1 MQNSSL
7 VYKYFDLIDGFIR
20 VRIAGIEGNMPEI
33 EMSTN
38 STPSR
43 RDYRQYVVSNF
54 VLDLDSEVMP
64 KVHAVYPE
72 DTMAAE
78 DLLYQ
83 ICVDVNPG
91 LEIHSISLPAAEDE
105 GASSESEME
114 RFRELANGL
123 QKNVLAELVGQDD
136 AVNKICRSV
145 RKAAVGLNDPNRP
158 IGSFL
163 LVGRTGTGKTELAK
177 SISRN
182 LLDGRKLVRIDCS
195 EYALP
200 HETAKLIG
208 APPGYVGHSEGG
220 ILTSEI
226 EENPR
231 SVVLFDEIE
240 KGHDNLHNMLL
251 QILDDGRLT
260 DSKGTTVNF
269 SNCLILMTSNVG
281 TMDYAEATSRLGF
294 DQPESLEQTEFA
306 DITKQ
311 ALRAKFKPELLNRLD
326 GVLTFRALDQEDCEK
341 IAELHLKMLQQRMQG
356 AKISLK
362 WSKALCRA
370 VAAAGY
376 SEEYGAREV
385 RRAIANLI
393 EEPLSNAILDGEMLR
408 GSEVKAGWKAGEV
421 NFKTKPAA

>member
-20 VRIAGIEGNMPEI
+20 VRIAGVEGNMPEI

-105 GASSESEME
+105 VAASESERE

-326 GVLTFRALDQEDCEK
+326 GVLTFRALDQDDCEK

-356 AKISLK
+356 AKINLK

-393 EEPLSNAILDGEMLR
+393 EEPLSNAILDGEMLS

>member
-20 VRIAGIEGNMPEI
+20 VRIAGVEGNMPEI

-91 LEIHSISLPAAEDE
+91 LEIHSISLPATEDE
-105 GASSESEME
+105 GAASESEME
-114 RFRELANGL
+114 LFRELANGL
-123 QKNVLAELVGQDD
+123 QKNVLTELVGQDD

-326 GVLTFRALDQEDCEK
+326 GVLTFRALDQDDCEK

-393 EEPLSNAILDGEMLR
+393 EEPLSNAILDGEMLS

>member
-20 VRIAGIEGNMPEI
+20 VRIAGAEGNMPEI

-91 LEIHSISLPAAEDE
+91 LEIHSISLPATEDE
-105 GASSESEME
+105 VATSESEME

-123 QKNVLAELVGQDD
+123 QENVLAELVGQDD
-136 AVNKICRSV
+136 AVNKICRSI

-182 LLDGRKLVRIDCS
+182 LLDGRKLMRIDCS

-260 DSKGTTVNF
+260 DSKGTTVDF

-281 TMDYAEATSRLGF
+281 TTDYAEATSRLGF
-294 DQPESLEQTEFA
+294 DQPESLAQIEFA

>member
-20 VRIAGIEGNMPEI
+20 VRIADGDGAMPEI
-33 EMSTN
+33 EMSTI

-54 VLDLDSEVMP
+54 VLDLDTEVMP

-72 DTMAAE
+72 DTLAAE

-83 ICVDVNPG
+83 ICVDVNPT
-91 LEIHSISLPAAEDE
+91 LEIHSVALPATTEAETE
-105 GASSESEME
+105 TKEQIQK
-114 RFRELANGL
+114 FRDAANSL
-123 QKNVLAELVGQDD
+123 QDKVLTELVGQDD

-145 RKAAVGLNDPNRP
+145 RKAAAGLNDPNRP
-158 IGSFL
+158 VGSFL

-177 SISRN
+177 SVSRH
-182 LLDGRKLVRIDCS
+182 LFEGRKLVRIDCS

-220 ILTSEI
+220 VLTSEI
-226 EENPR
+226 DNDPAA
-231 SVVLFDEIE
+231 VVLFDEIE
-240 KGHDNLHNMLL
+240 KGHDKLHNMLL

-260 DSKGTTVNF
+260 DSKGTTVDF
-269 SNCLILMTSNVG
+269 SKCLILITSNVG
-281 TMDYAEATSRLGF
+281 TADYAAATSRLGF
-294 DQPESLEQTEFA
+294 DQPQSLEDEQFE
-306 DITKQ
+306 DITQQ

-326 GVLTFRALDQEDCEK
+326 GILTFRALDQGDCER
-341 IAELHLKMLQQRMQG
+341 ITQLQLELLHQRMQG
-356 AKISLK
+356 AAVKLK
-362 WSKALCRA
+362 WTKSLCRA
-370 VAAAGY
+370 IANAGY

-385 RRAIANLI
+385 RRTLAKLV
-393 EEPLSNAILDGEMLR
+393 EEPLSNAILDGEVTR
-408 GSEVKAGWKAGEV
+408 DTEIRVGWKGGKV
-421 NFKTKPAA
+421 HFNSKPAA

>member
-20 VRIAGIEGNMPEI
+20 VRIAGAEGNMPEI

-105 GASSESEME
+105 VAASESERE

-136 AVNKICRSV
+136 AVNKICRSI

-326 GVLTFRALDQEDCEK
+326 GVLTFRALDQDDCEK

-393 EEPLSNAILDGEMLR
+393 EEPLSNAILDGEMLS

>member
-20 VRIAGIEGNMPEI
+20 VRIAGAEAGMPEI
-33 EMSTN
+33 EMLTN

-54 VLDLDSEVMP
+54 ILDLENEVMP

-83 ICVDVNPG
+83 ICVDVNPE
-91 LEIHSISLPAAEDE
+91 LEIHSVALPATDGETAATELKK
-105 GASSESEME
+105 E
-114 RFRELANGL
+114 RFRELANDL
-123 QKNVLAELVGQDD
+123 QKNVLKDLVGQDD
-136 AVNKICRSV
+136 AVNKICRSI
-145 RKAAVGLNDPNRP
+145 RKAAVGLNDPERP

-177 SISRN
+177 AISRH

-200 HETAKLIG
+200 HEIAKLIG

-220 ILTSEI
+220 VLTSEI

-240 KGHDNLHNMLL
+240 KGHEKLHNMLL

-260 DSKGTTVNF
+260 DSKGTTVDF
-269 SNCLILMTSNVG
+269 SQCLILMTSNVG
-281 TMDYAEATSRLGF
+281 TTDYADATSRLGF
-294 DQPESLEQTEFA
+294 NQPESLEQTEFVN
-306 DITKQ
+306 ITNK
-311 ALRAKFKPELLNRLD
+311 ALRNKFKPELLNRLD
-326 GVLTFRALDQEDCEK
+326 GILTFRTLDQDDCMR
-341 IAELHLKMLQQRMQG
+341 IAELQLKMLQQRMQS
-356 AKISLK
+356 AEIELK
-362 WSKALCRA
+362 WNKALCRA
-370 VAAAGY
+370 VATIGY

-385 RRAIANLI
+385 RRAIAHLI
-393 EEPLSNAILDGEMLR
+393 EDPLSNAILDGDIPR
-408 GSEVKAGWKAGEV
+408 GSEVKASWKAGEV
-421 NFKTKPAA
+421 SFKTKAA

>member
-20 VRIAGIEGNMPEI
+20 VRIAGAEGNMPEI

-105 GASSESEME
+105 GAASESEME
-114 RFRELANGL
+114 LFRELANGL

-136 AVNKICRSV
+136 AVNKICRSI

-326 GVLTFRALDQEDCEK
+326 GVLTFRALDQDDCEK

-393 EEPLSNAILDGEMLR
+393 EEPLSNAILDGEMLS

>member
-20 VRIAGIEGNMPEI
+20 VRIAGAEGNMPEI

-105 GASSESEME
+105 GAASESEME

-240 KGHDNLHNMLL
+240 KAHDNLHNMLL

-260 DSKGTTVNF
+260 DPKGTTVDF

-393 EEPLSNAILDGEMLR
+393 EEPLSNAILDGEMLS

>member
-20 VRIAGIEGNMPEI
+20 VRIAGAEGNMPEI

-105 GASSESEME
+105 VAASESERE

-136 AVNKICRSV
+136 AVNKICRSI

-326 GVLTFRALDQEDCEK
+326 GVLTFRALDQDDCEK

>member
-20 VRIAGIEGNMPEI
+20 VRIAGVEGNMPEI
-33 EMSTN
+33 EISTN

-105 GASSESEME
+105 GAASECEME

-123 QKNVLAELVGQDD
+123 QKNVLAELIGQDD
-136 AVNKICRSV
+136 AVNKICRSI

-220 ILTSEI
+220 VLTSEI

-240 KGHDNLHNMLL
+240 KGHENLHNMLL

-260 DSKGTTVNF
+260 DSKGTTVDF

-294 DQPESLEQTEFA
+294 EQPESLAQTEFA

>member
-20 VRIAGIEGNMPEI
+20 VRIAGAEGNMPEI

-105 GASSESEME
+105 GAASESEME

-393 EEPLSNAILDGEMLR
+393 EEPLSNAILDGEMLS

>member
-20 VRIAGIEGNMPEI
+20 VRIAGCEGNMPEI
-33 EMSTN
+33 EMSTT

-43 RDYRQYVVSNF
+43 RDYRQYVVTNF
-54 VLDLDSEVMP
+54 ILDLESEVMP

-72 DTMAAE
+72 DAMAAE

-91 LEIHSISLPAAEDE
+91 LEIHSVALPAAEDKD
-105 GASSESEME
+105 ATTESEKE
-114 RFRELANGL
+114 RFRDLANNL
-123 QKNVLAELVGQDD
+123 QKKVLAELVGQDD
-136 AVNKICRSV
+136 AVSKICRSI
-145 RKAAVGLNDPNRP
+145 RKAAVGLNDPERP

-177 SISRN
+177 SISRH

-220 ILTSEI
+220 VLTSEI

-231 SVVLFDEIE
+231 TVVLFDEIE
-240 KGHDNLHNMLL
+240 KGHEKLHNMLL

-260 DSKGTTVNF
+260 DSKGTTVDF
-269 SNCLILMTSNVG
+269 SQCLILMTSNVG
-281 TMDYAEATSRLGF
+281 AADYSQATSRLGF
-294 DQPESLEQTEFA
+294 DQPESLAQTEFV
-306 DITKQ
+306 DITTQ
-311 ALRAKFKPELLNRLD
+311 ALRNKFKPELLNRLD
-326 GVLTFRALDQEDCEK
+326 GILTFKSLDVSDCER
-341 IAELHLKMLQQRMQG
+341 IAELQLKMLQQRMLG
-356 AKISLK
+356 ADINLK

-370 VAAAGY
+370 IAAAGY

-385 RRAIANLI
+385 RRAIAHLI
-393 EEPLSNAILDGEMLR
+393 EEPLSNAILDGDMSR
-408 GSEVKAGWKAGEV
+408 GAEVRAGWKAGEV

>member
-20 VRIAGIEGNMPEI
+20 VRIAGVEGTMPEI

-105 GASSESEME
+105 VAASESEME
-114 RFRELANGL
+114 RFRELANDL
-123 QKNVLAELVGQDD
+123 QENVLAELVGQDD
-136 AVNKICRSV
+136 AVNKICRSI

-260 DSKGTTVNF
+260 DSKGTTVDF

-294 DQPESLEQTEFA
+294 DQPESLAQTEFA

>member
-20 VRIAGIEGNMPEI
+20 VRIAGAEGNMPEI

-326 GVLTFRALDQEDCEK
+326 GVLTFRALDQDDCEK

-393 EEPLSNAILDGEMLR
+393 EEPLSNAILDGEMLS

>member
-20 VRIAGIEGNMPEI
+20 VRIAGAEGNMPEI

-105 GASSESEME
+105 VAASESERE

-136 AVNKICRSV
+136 AVNKICRSI

-326 GVLTFRALDQEDCEK
+326 GVLTFRALDQDDCEK

-421 NFKTKPAA
+421 HFKTKPAA

>member
-20 VRIAGIEGNMPEI
+20 VRIAGADGNMPEI

-105 GASSESEME
+105 VAASESERE

-136 AVNKICRSV
+136 AVNKICRSI

-326 GVLTFRALDQEDCEK
+326 GVLTFRALDQDDCEK

-393 EEPLSNAILDGEMLR
+393 EEPLSNAILDGEMLS

>member
-20 VRIAGIEGNMPEI
+20 VRIAGAEGNMPEI

-91 LEIHSISLPAAEDE
+91 LEIHSISLPATEDE
-105 GASSESEME
+105 GAASESEME

-123 QKNVLAELVGQDD
+123 QKNVLTELVGQDD

-326 GVLTFRALDQEDCEK
+326 GVLTFRALDQDDCEK

-393 EEPLSNAILDGEMLR
+393 EEPLSNAILDGEMLS